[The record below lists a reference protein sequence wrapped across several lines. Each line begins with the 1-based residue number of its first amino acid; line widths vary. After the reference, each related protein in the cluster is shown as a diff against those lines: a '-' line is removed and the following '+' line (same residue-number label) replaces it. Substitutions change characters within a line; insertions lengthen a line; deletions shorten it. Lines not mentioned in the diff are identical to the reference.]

1 MHADI
6 SIVGYSKNDLK
17 LQTKIDINNP
27 NLFNLIVKDIKV
39 VSETLN
45 GKKFSS
51 FTFEGGEVSGNN
63 ERSFSSLKTIE
74 LNGNLPRVLK
84 NKITAEVGVIFFGI
98 IEKNIPVELLVELSL
113 DELLDDLEIPD
124 IILHAG
130 IKELLDDG
138 ILFNVEIEI
147 DNPNNVELFVEDIVA
162 DLKTEEG
169 INVGKINLKGGIL
182 SPRGKLKLDSTG
194 NILFKA
200 LDAESINIDLV
211 GKATANIAGI
221 SQSLNIAAS
230 AIIDVPSLSDL
241 LNIENESFDFSLA
254 GEFKIRARGIITTV
268 RFKVYNPSKIPLIA
282 DNLLCSIYGATG
294 DKKKFITQKEMDS
307 CEIASKNEICINTK
321 LRIPYIKLLTSGVGR
336 IIPQWFG
343 ISIEGDF
350 SFEETNQSIPISI
363 NGFVDPHV
371 FT

>member
-1 MHADI
+1 MKINIEVLFVIFLILINLLVGGFFIYLIFTIDSPDMHADI

-169 INVGKINLKGGIL
+169 INVGKINLKG
-182 SPRGKLKLDSTG
+182 T
-194 NILFKA
+194 
-200 LDAESINIDLV
+200 ID
-211 GKATANIAGI
+211 K
-221 SQSLNIAAS
+221 
-230 AIIDVPSLSDL
+230 
-241 LNIENESFDFSLA
+241 
-254 GEFKIRARGIITTV
+254 
-268 RFKVYNPSKIPLIA
+268 RFKPLFSFT
-282 DNLLCSIYGATG
+282 D
-294 DKKKFITQKEMDS
+294 
-307 CEIASKNEICINTK
+307 
-321 LRIPYIKLLTSGVGR
+321 
-336 IIPQWFG
+336 
-343 ISIEGDF
+343 GDF
-350 SFEETNQSIPISI
+350 SQIKEFQHSGTGEQVKVVKSRFKPVFGLKQKNSPQSIWE
-363 NGFVDPHV
+363 VA
-371 FT
+371 TR